1 PDREPGAG
9 RPALAAPGDHE
20 PAHQRAEVHP
30 GRRPRHDQHRT
41 NRRRRDP
48 AGHRHRRRH
57 PRRGPAADLRPVL
70 PRPAGRPD
78 LRQRHRPGRRGRAG
92 AGPPRAAGRRQRTRP
107 RHSDDA
113 QRAFGLASAFLHIVP
128 IAASPRL
135 RSARLCWCHRQ
146 SDGGDEGM
154 TTTQRVRRAGLDAV
168 AALVIGGGGFAI
180 GAAAAEPSASGTPA
194 AATATQSPATPA
206 TPGPASY
213 ASVVR
218 QVLPSV
224 VLIRTENGL
233 GSGVVLDRSGNIVT
247 NAHVAGNATKFQVQ
261 VAGNTAPR
269 SARLVGTYPPDDLA
283 VIRADDPSGLQP
295 ATFGDSA
302 KVQAG
307 DVVLAIGN
315 PLGLSGSV
323 TEGIISATDRAVTEP
338 ATDGSPAATLPGA
351 IQTSAPSNPGNGGG
365 ALVSPSGQGVGIP
378 TLAAGSPQ
386 GGGQAQGI
394 GFAIPSNLARDVAAQ
409 IIDTGHVTNSHR
421 AAIGAEVA
429 TVLGP
434 DGTAG
439 GVGVVAVTSGG
450 GAERAGLRAGDVINA
465 VAGAQTTDTTA
476 LSQALAAAK
485 PGDKVTVSISRDGQD
500 RNVQVTLGELPGS

>member
-1 PDREPGAG
+1 
-9 RPALAAPGDHE
+9 
-20 PAHQRAEVHP
+20 
-30 GRRPRHDQHRT
+30 
-41 NRRRRDP
+41 
-48 AGHRHRRRH
+48 
-57 PRRGPAADLRPVL
+57 
-70 PRPAGRPD
+70 
-78 LRQRHRPGRRGRAG
+78 
-92 AGPPRAAGRRQRTRP
+92 
-107 RHSDDA
+107 
-113 QRAFGLASAFLHIVP
+113 
-128 IAASPRL
+128 
-135 RSARLCWCHRQ
+135 
-146 SDGGDEGM
+146 M
-154 TTTQRVRRAGLDAV
+154 TTAQRVRRAGLATV
-168 AALVIGGGGFAI
+168 AALVIGGSGVAI
-180 GAAAAEPSASGTPA
+180 GAAATDSSASGTPA
-194 AATATQSPATPA
+194 AATAPVTPGPATPRG
-206 TPGPASY
+206 PGPASY

-261 VAGNTAPR
+261 VAGDTAPR

-283 VIRADDPSGLQP
+283 VIRADNPAGLQP
-295 ATFGDSA
+295 ARFGDSGT
-302 KVQAG
+302 VQAG

-323 TEGIISATDRAVTEP
+323 TQGIISATDRAVTEP
-338 ATDGSPAATLPGA
+338 STEGSPAATLPGA
-351 IQTSAPSNPGNGGG
+351 IQTSAPINPGNSGG
-365 ALVSPSGQGVGIP
+365 ALVSASGQVVGIP

-394 GFAIPSNLARDVAAQ
+394 GFAIPSNLARDIATQ

-450 GAERAGLRAGDVINA
+450 GAERAGLRPGDVIRA
-465 VAGAQTTDTTA
+465 IDGAQIPDTTA
-476 LSQALAAAK
+476 LTQALAAAK
-485 PGDKVTVSISRDGQD
+485 PGDKVTVTVSRDGQD
-500 RNVQVTLGELPGS
+500 RSVQVTLGELPGS

>member
-1 PDREPGAG
+1 M
-9 RPALAAPGDHE
+9 
-20 PAHQRAEVHP
+20 
-30 GRRPRHDQHRT
+30 
-41 NRRRRDP
+41 N
-48 AGHRHRRRH
+48 
-57 PRRGPAADLRPVL
+57 
-70 PRPAGRPD
+70 
-78 LRQRHRPGRRGRAG
+78 
-92 AGPPRAAGRRQRTRP
+92 
-107 RHSDDA
+107 
-113 QRAFGLASAFLHIVP
+113 
-128 IAASPRL
+128 
-135 RSARLCWCHRQ
+135 
-146 SDGGDEGM
+146 
-154 TTTQRVRRAGLDAV
+154 TTQRVRRAGLATV
-168 AALVIGGGGFAI
+168 AALVIGGSGVAI
-180 GAAAAEPSASGTPA
+180 GAAAADSSASGTLA
-194 AATATQSPATPA
+194 AATATQSPAAPA
-206 TPGPASY
+206 TSPGVKDPGPASY

-233 GSGVVLDRSGNIVT
+233 GSGVVLDTKGNIVT

-261 VAGNTAPR
+261 VAGDTAPR

-295 ATFGDSA
+295 AKFGDSGT
-302 KVQAG
+302 VQAG

-323 TEGIISATDRAVTEP
+323 TQGIISATDRAVTEP

-351 IQTSAPSNPGNGGG
+351 IQTSAPINPGNSGG
-365 ALVSPSGQGVGIP
+365 ALVSASGQVIGIP

-394 GFAIPSNLARDVAAQ
+394 GFAIPSNLARDIATQ

-439 GVGVVAVTSGG
+439 GVGVVAVTSSG
-450 GAERAGLRAGDVINA
+450 GAERAGLRAGDVITA
-465 VAGAQTTDTTA
+465 VGGAQTTDTTA
-476 LSQALAAAK
+476 LSQALAAAE
-485 PGDKVTVSISRDGQD
+485 PGDTVTVTISRDGQD
-500 RNVQVTLGELPGS
+500 RSVQVRLGELPGS